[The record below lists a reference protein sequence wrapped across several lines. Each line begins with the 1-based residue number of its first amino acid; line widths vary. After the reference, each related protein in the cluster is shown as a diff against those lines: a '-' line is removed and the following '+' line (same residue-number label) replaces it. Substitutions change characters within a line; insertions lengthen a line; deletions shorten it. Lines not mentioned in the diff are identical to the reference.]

1 MKKIYTLQLILACC
15 ISLVACSKNEPQ
27 TPNAGLTPSRMRT
40 INAEPAA
47 YREGNLILGKKLNN
61 PYTVENMKLAVAALN
76 KKGLYRLAPANV
88 KASHYYVRFTPTD
101 SVLANVL
108 DKQHDLTLYPY
119 PLDYEIAER
128 GNYYL
133 DPSTPKGAFAY
144 QYASVKANYP
154 FSRQIKYEILSP
166 LYIPEE
172 DPTLKGTENQ
182 SYVEQL
188 LNQAYKQTG
197 NFQDTIALTKPNA
210 KHPWYAPGGKIQVWD
225 TRLNKLIGLEGVDMR
240 ARRWF
245 TTYHA
250 RTDFNGNYR
259 MNDTFKHPCN
269 YSLWYSQEDFT
280 VKPHLVDLTAWIDGP
295 KQYEDW
301 NVDIMDGYDRFVSHI
316 FRGAYRYHY
325 GFIDGLKRPYDFDTP
340 RIWYIG
346 VNDMNNAGNNYG
358 FFPVIRIGRY
368 NENIEYN
375 SDEIFSATCHET
387 AHTSHLRQLFG
398 GALDFVF
405 VSGKIRESWAV
416 GVEWWLTKL
425 EYKNTRGIVNY
436 GDWNYSTYVLYPNQ
450 YAYQFWNNNLFA
462 NADKYTNL
470 FIDLV
475 DDYNEFNQS
484 FAGWPKGIV
493 DDEVKGY
500 KMSVMEE
507 FMTIDVNNLDDLKS
521 WLKLSKPNGVT
532 DQQIDLLLSHY

>member
-1 MKKIYTLQLILACC
+1 MKNKYTLGLVLACC
-15 ISLVACSKNEPQ
+15 MAVLACSKNEPQ
-27 TPNAGLTPSRMRT
+27 APNVGLTPTRMRT
-40 INAEPAA
+40 NNAEPAA

-76 KKGLYRLAPANV
+76 KKGLYRLAPAQV

-101 SVLANVL
+101 SVQANAL
-108 DKQHDLTLYPY
+108 DKQRDLTLYPY

-144 QYASVKANYP
+144 QYASVKVNYQ
-154 FSRQIKYEILSP
+154 FNRLIKYELLSP

-172 DPTLKGTENQ
+172 DPALKGTENV

-197 NFQDTIALTKPNA
+197 NFQDTVALSKSNV

-225 TRLNKLIGLEGVDMR
+225 TRLNKLIGLEGLDMR

-250 RTDFNGNYR
+250 RTDFFGNYR
-259 MNDTFKHPCN
+259 MNNTFKHPCN
-269 YSLWYSQEDFT
+269 YSLWFSQEDFT

-301 NVDIMDGYDRFVSHI
+301 NVDIMSGYDRFVSHV

-325 GFIDGLKRPYDFDTP
+325 RFIDGLQRPFRPSGNRTIYLAKDDDLGEQ
-340 RIWYIG
+340 G
-346 VNDMNNAGNNYG
+346 VNYMLVPWLYISRYG
-358 FFPVIRIGRY
+358 YKG
-368 NENIEYN
+368 EYD
-375 SDEIFSATCHET
+375 SDEIFSTTIHET
-387 AHTSHLRQLFG
+387 AHTSHYTKMPNWLQYTLISSQLQ
-398 GALDFVF
+398 
-405 VSGKIRESWAV
+405 ESWAI

-425 EYKNTRGIVNY
+425 EYKNTRGIPNY
-436 GDWNYSTYVLYPNQ
+436 GDSDYDVGIVYPNNQ
-450 YAYQFWNNNLFA
+450 GYQFWTINYDPTNTNMFINIIDDFNDQLLFQFVGTPDDNVYGYTLSQIESTMLKNIYGLYSLGQQLKA
-462 NADKYTNL
+462 N
-470 FIDLV
+470 
-475 DDYNEFNQS
+475 
-484 FAGWPKGIV
+484 
-493 DDEVKGY
+493 
-500 KMSVMEE
+500 
-507 FMTIDVNNLDDLKS
+507 
-521 WLKLSKPNGVT
+521 KPAGVT
-532 DQQIDLLLSHY
+532 DADIDKLISYY